1 MTWIEEHLALEL
13 PEIIS
18 YADILTKYELGGYEC
33 QSYSRALN
41 KVIVKN
47 DMTAIHQ
54 DLKSI
59 GLKLSDFDG
68 QLSLFQEL

>member
-13 PEIIS
+13 PEITS
-18 YADILTKYELGGYEC
+18 YTDILTKYELGGYEC
-33 QSYSRALN
+33 QSYSKALN
-41 KVIVKN
+41 KVVVKN
-47 DMTAIHQ
+47 DMTAIYQ

-59 GLKLSDFDG
+59 GLRLSDFDG